1 MFITDSLQLHGLYPA
16 RLLCPWNSPGKNTD
30 VGCHSLL
37 QGIFPTQVLNLGL
50 PHCRQIL
57 YHLSHQGSLITALF
71 IWKLTSKNIVLSKWI
86 NNGTSR
92 QQDIIQCKKEKKK
105 KKPKTSYQA
114 MKRHGGILKAYYLV
128 NKKPTWK
135 TYLHTI
141 QFQLRYSGKGNEN
154 SIYDTIIIGTCH
166 YLSKSIEYTT
176 LRVNSKV
183 KCGFWITT
191 DSSVLTNVPL
201 WWGYQ

>member
-16 RLLCPWNSPGKNTD
+16 RFLCPWNSPGKNTD
-30 VGCHSLL
+30 VGCLSFL

-50 PHCRQIL
+50 LHCRQIL
-57 YHLSHQGSLITALF
+57 YHLSHQGSLITVLF

-92 QQDIIQCKKEKKK
+92 QQDIIQCKKK
-105 KKPKTSYQA
+105 KKPMSYQA

-128 NKKPTWK
+128 NKKPIWK

-191 DSSVLTNVPL
+191 DSSVVTNVPL